1 MDIKACFDRIHLR
14 DILVETAKA
23 GIVGKPLRMIAEYT
37 NNLKIRLQG
46 DCDPDREV
54 KIQNSTGQ
62 GSGFAPVGTSMTMAA
77 TLEEKIEMRSDEE
90 RKKIISEVKGVPL
103 EPEFFVDDLHK
114 ICANE
119 DELALNGEVI
129 DETLAELKL
138 DAHPEKSGI
147 LVFGRKREALK
158 EKILK
163 KPTTI
168 QGFNLQFKESETY
181 LGMVFSELGAN
192 DSISQT
198 LEKRKYKCYTKAGE
212 LARKAE
218 DDRLLS
224 LGWLAVIKQLY
235 NGIVVPTLTY
245 GCSAFTGMTKQ
256 HLKTLE
262 SIQRTCL
269 ISMLGI
275 SYKTNYRAL
284 LYVLGI
290 MPVVDVVKKLQIGF
304 VNDLFHLKGSG
315 ICLNTLKKD
324 EEAGGIVGLLEEVR
338 EYCRQYGIQDVTQ
351 EYVHPNEIKRKIVHS
366 VMDTLWR
373 EVNENPAIPWTTRRT
388 NLENP
393 KYDQDAK
400 VSAKLSLCCASGSL
414 NFKRSRRHEY
424 MRKHGNLDC
433 LTPGC
438 CQVDSLEHV
447 QICYGYAER
456 PKANGNHEDWSDFL
470 MRLEQERVWK
480 FGARYSLVNFKKVV

>member
-1 MDIKACFDRIHLR
+1 MGPFSWTLR
-14 DILVETAKA
+14 PALTGSTSVISLETAKA
-23 GIVGKPLRMIAEYT
+23 GIVGKPLRTIAEYT

-54 KIQNSTGQ
+54 QIQNSSGQ
-62 GSGFAPVGTSMTMAA
+62 GSGFAPVGTSMTMSS
-77 TLEEKIEMRSDEE
+77 TLEEKIELRSAEE
-90 RKKIISEVKGVPL
+90 KKKIVSEVNGVPL
-103 EPEFFVDDLHK
+103 EHEFFVDDLHK
-114 ICANE
+114 ICADAE
-119 DELALNGEVI
+119 ELAINGEVI
-129 DETLAELKL
+129 DETLLELKL

-158 EKILK
+158 AKIRDR
-163 KPTTI
+163 PTTI
-168 QGFNLQFKESETY
+168 QGFNLQFKENETY

-192 DSISQT
+192 DSITQT

-245 GCSAFTGMTKQ
+245 GCAAFTGMTKQ

-304 VNDLFHLKGSG
+304 VNDFIHLKGSG
-315 ICLNTLKKD
+315 ICLKTLQKD
-324 EEAGGIVGLLEEVR
+324 EQAGRIMGLLEEVR
-338 EYCRQYGIQDVTQ
+338 GYCKQYGNQDVTK
-351 EYVHPNEIKRKIVHS
+351 EYVHLNEIRKKIIH
-366 VMDTLWR
+366 
-373 EVNENPAIPWTTRRT
+373 
-388 NLENP
+388 
-393 KYDQDAK
+393 Q
-400 VSAKLSLCCASGSL
+400 
-414 NFKRSRRHEY
+414 
-424 MRKHGNLDC
+424 
-433 LTPGC
+433 
-438 CQVDSLEHV
+438 
-447 QICYGYAER
+447 
-456 PKANGNHEDWSDFL
+456 
-470 MRLEQERVWK
+470 
-480 FGARYSLVNFKKVV
+480 